1 MVDLDDGTLV
11 PYPHIFEQRQPEGKH
26 INFNAIGG
34 PCTSY
39 ELADHDDSHV
49 AFCGKDMETLKF
61 IKSLLTTDYYH
72 ISLST
77 DVVGV
82 ECAVAMKNAYALGVS
97 LAVGLAEKRD
107 GEMR

>member
-1 MVDLDDGTLV
+1 
-11 PYPHIFEQRQPEGKH
+11 
-26 INFNAIGG
+26 
-34 PCTSY
+34 
-39 ELADHDDSHV
+39 
-49 AFCGKDMETLKF
+49 METLKF

-107 GEMR
+107 GEIGAVHYISQSALFGQGVKEMIHLLELIHG